1 MLNRKSKGFSRKS
14 PHIKKVAWSVH
25 AIMRW
30 HSQCVGWSGY
40 RDSSPK
46 VKATFFQSRFFSGPG
61 LKWLLICPRQ
71 PVGQGFGSLSGVRGD
86 ISVMSACLIVDL
98 AFLIVD
104 LTFDGQPHL
113 LQVRRRPPC
122 SDGFPC
128 FGSHPSQANGAG
140 ASVQVA
146 GARCTGC
153 SSKLCLSFGPF
164 EPRSLQQRRLH
175 KNYNFGTAMNYMV
188 EFS

>member
-1 MLNRKSKGFSRKS
+1 MQSCDGIPKVWVGVVTVVVLIVDLSKGQGHFLPIEAR
-14 PHIKKVAWSVH
+14 
-25 AIMRW
+25 
-30 HSQCVGWSGY
+30 
-40 RDSSPK
+40 
-46 VKATFFQSRFFSGPG
+46 SGPG
-61 LKWLLICPRQ
+61 LKLLLICPRQ
-71 PVGQGFGSLSGVRGD
+71 PVGQGFGSLSAVSQD
-86 ISVMSACLIVDL
+86 ISVMS

-128 FGSHPSQANGAG
+128 FGSHPSLANGTG
-140 ASVQVA
+140 ASFAVV

-164 EPRSLQQRRLH
+164 EPRPLQQRRLH
-175 KNYNFGTAMNYMV
+175 ELSWSRMV
-188 EFS
+188 LKRDCAQGHPALCCV